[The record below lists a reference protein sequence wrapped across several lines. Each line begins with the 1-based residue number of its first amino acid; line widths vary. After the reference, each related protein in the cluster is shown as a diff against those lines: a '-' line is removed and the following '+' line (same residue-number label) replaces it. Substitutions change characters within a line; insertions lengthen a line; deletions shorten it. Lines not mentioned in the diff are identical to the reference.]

1 MDGFGVS
8 RHGLDKPTC
17 HPDMAELHAD
27 ISSAAAEIFA
37 ASVALNELLP
47 LGYVTSELGY
57 DYPKPIH
64 LEVDNATAILFA
76 KDTVRRSKLRHIDAR
91 MAWVEALR
99 DETIVKFI
107 KVGTEDNL
115 ADLNSKLLN
124 PVRFAYL
131 VDKIL
136 VRKSL
141 PTQPKAAADI
151 KP

>member
-1 MDGFGVS
+1 MLFRS
-8 RHGLDKPTC
+8 
-17 HPDMAELHAD
+17 
-27 ISSAAAEIFA
+27 
-37 ASVALNELLP
+37 
-47 LGYVTSELGY
+47 SELGY

-99 DETIVKFI
+99 DETIVKFV

-115 ADLNSKLLN
+115 ADLNSKLLT

-136 VRKSL
+136 VRRSL